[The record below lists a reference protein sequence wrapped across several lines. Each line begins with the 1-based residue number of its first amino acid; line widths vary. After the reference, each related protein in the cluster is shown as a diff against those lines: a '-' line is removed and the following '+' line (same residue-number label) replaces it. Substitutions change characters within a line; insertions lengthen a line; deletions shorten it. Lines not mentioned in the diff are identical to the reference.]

1 MKTLCLMIGC
11 LLLMGSLAL
20 AQGDGAAGAAPAPV
34 ATAPA
39 AAATAVGQA
48 AAPAGTAKNAVG
60 TAKGYLK
67 TTPEAEALWK
77 QLGQAEAD
85 LHQKQ
90 WELYVLLNAETRDK
104 PAVRAKFAEV
114 RDLMTQMRTT
124 REGLKTYW
132 IPLDAKTL
140 GGGKEGRAHKG
151 KGKANAN
158 KKDNQNQAAP
168 AVPAAAPA
176 APAN

>member
-1 MKTLCLMIGC
+1 MKTVCLMIGC
-11 LLLMGSLAL
+11 LLFVASLTF
-20 AQGDGAAGAAPAPV
+20 AQNNDAGAAAPAPV

-39 AAATAVGQA
+39 ATGAAGQA
-48 AAPAGTAKNAVG
+48 AAPAGAAKHAVG

-114 RDLMTQMRTT
+114 RALMTQMRTT

-132 IPLDAKTL
+132 IPLDPKDL
-140 GGGKEGRAHKG
+140 GGGKAGGGHKG
-151 KGKANAN
+151 HGKGNAN
-158 KKDNQNQAAP
+158 KKNDQNQAQPATPAP
-168 AVPAAAPA
+168 APP